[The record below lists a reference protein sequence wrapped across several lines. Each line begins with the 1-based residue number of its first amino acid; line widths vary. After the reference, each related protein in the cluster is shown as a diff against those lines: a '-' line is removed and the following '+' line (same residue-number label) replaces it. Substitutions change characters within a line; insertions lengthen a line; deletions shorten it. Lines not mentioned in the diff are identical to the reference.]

1 MNNNFT
7 SQKSFSASSIRLWQ
21 LISPTLPIGAYAYS
35 QGLEYAVEVE
45 WIKDEQTAEQWII
58 GQIKNNLSQL
68 DVPVFLRM
76 YEAWEKNDIQQVR
89 YWNEIILALR
99 EAAELRQEDC
109 NLGNALI
116 KVMNGLDVTMP
127 SLTDIVDDEDIA
139 FVTSFSFACQ
149 YWSIDKIEA
158 VHGLLWSWCENQVAA
173 AIKVIPL
180 GQTSGQRIM
189 SHAIEAISTAIEKG
203 TGCTDEE
210 IGLLAPGL
218 AIASALHETQYSRL
232 FRS

>member
-1 MNNNFT
+1 MTETQNF
-7 SQKSFSASSIRLWQ
+7 KPSSIRLWQ
-21 LISPTLPIGAYAYS
+21 LISPTLPIGAYSYS

-76 YEAWEKNDIQQVR
+76 YEAWEKNDVEQVR
-89 YWNEIILALR
+89 YWNQIILALR

-116 KVMNGLDVTMP
+116 KVMSGLDVAMP
-127 SLTDIVDDEDIA
+127 SLTDIVDDEDMA
-139 FVTSFSFACQ
+139 FVSTFSFACQ

-173 AIKVIPL
+173 AIKIIPL

-189 SHAIEAISTAIEKG
+189 SHAIKAISVAIDKG
-203 TGCTDEE
+203 QKCSDEE

-218 AIASALHETQYSRL
+218 AIASALHETQYSRM